1 MGVIWT
7 WRLLSK
13 PGKSISID
21 RGLSPISPYLPS
33 KIGFPGWYRLTCVG
47 TRHEWA
53 GIIAGAWKQFFSR
66 ADWGVWK
73 PAKRI
78 DSGIFTPH
86 VSGGNFPEIW
96 GRKKRKSK
104 HSFGMNEERGEKILG
119 SFFFSVVFSI
129 VDGQWWKCEEN
140 YLLHHSTWH
149 TFCWGIVISL
159 SERGVGLHVWELNV
173 NRVVAWY
180 WILRSLKFK
189 CLQDYMCMWE
199 YSYILVVESVWNG
212 GFWK

>member
-1 MGVIWT
+1 MGVVWT

-73 PAKRI
+73 PAKRV

-86 VSGGNFPEIW
+86 VSGGNFPEIV

-104 HSFGMNEERGEKILG
+104 HSFGMNEERGEKIPGSLFLCGFFHCGWSMMKMWEKLSFAPLHMTHFLLG
-119 SFFFSVVFSI
+119 YCV
-129 VDGQWWKCEEN
+129 
-140 YLLHHSTWH
+140 
-149 TFCWGIVISL
+149 SL

-180 WILRSLKFK
+180 WILRSLNFK
-189 CLQDYMCMWE
+189 CLQDYM
-199 YSYILVVESVWNG
+199 YIVCVRVLIS
-212 GFWK
+212 